1 MSVPGGV
8 AVHEEIEADYSLPY
22 KQGEKKSAA
31 LEARTFTRKLR
42 AHRVTSFSGLKGDK
56 RSADAP
62 VRDRDDDVQV
72 DDAVDTAPRERL
84 ARVLTEEAR
93 MHGVGGGT
101 SFGNF
106 VHETLEKAP
115 FQAAARDEL
124 RREVER
130 SAERFGVAGR
140 HLDGVTAWLARTLD
154 TPLDAAGFCLA
165 QLDRSARIDE
175 MEFWLPVGH
184 HAGDARLVSR
194 IAAAIEA
201 HSKHPSAGAIA
212 ARIGA
217 LDAREIRG
225 YLRGF
230 IDLVYVHEG
239 RWWLVDYKTN
249 RLSSAAAYASDA
261 LGGTMAETLYGLQY
275 HLYAVALHRYL
286 QRALEDY
293 DPSAHFGG
301 ARYLFMRGM
310 HPDLGPDS
318 GVFYDPMSP
327 ALLAA
332 LDDAIGGGER

>member
-1 MSVPGGV
+1 M
-8 AVHEEIEADYSLPY
+8 
-22 KQGEKKSAA
+22 
-31 LEARTFTRKLR
+31 
-42 AHRVTSFSGLKGDK
+42 
-56 RSADAP
+56 
-62 VRDRDDDVQV
+62 RDRDDDVQV
-72 DDAVDTAPRERL
+72 DEAVDTAPRERL

-124 RREVER
+124 RSEVER
-130 SAERFGVAGR
+130 SAERFSVAGR

-165 QLDRSARIDE
+165 QLDRGARIDE

-201 HSKHPSAGAIA
+201 HSQHPNAGAIA

-275 HLYAVALHRYL
+275 HSTPWRCTATSSARS
-286 QRALEDY
+286 RATTR
-293 DPSAHFGG
+293 PRTSAERATSSCG
-301 ARYLFMRGM
+301 ACTPTSAPTPGCSTTRCRR
-310 HPDLGPDS
+310 
-318 GVFYDPMSP
+318 P
-327 ALLAA
+327 ARRARRR
-332 LDDAIGGGER
+332 DRWR